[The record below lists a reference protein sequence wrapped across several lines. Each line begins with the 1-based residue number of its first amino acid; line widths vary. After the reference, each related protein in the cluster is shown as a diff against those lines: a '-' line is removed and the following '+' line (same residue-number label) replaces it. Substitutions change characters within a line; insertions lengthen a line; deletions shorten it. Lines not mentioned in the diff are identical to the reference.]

1 MKPAQIPNAITITRM
16 VVALP
21 LLWLLAGEH
30 FREAL
35 VLALIAGASDLL
47 DGFLAKRYGWQ
58 SVLGGI
64 LDPIADKLLL
74 MVCFVG
80 LWWSEHLPTW
90 LVATIF
96 LRDLTVGL
104 GAFAWWKWAGSIRPA
119 PTGISKVTTLS
130 QLVLVALVL
139 AQLSGFDFAP
149 TWIGP
154 LMLATAAITVVSGLD
169 YVIVY
174 CLRAWRGQRGRP

>member
-1 MKPAQIPNAITITRM
+1 MKRSQIPNAITIARM

-21 LLWLLAGEH
+21 LLWLLAHEL

-35 VLALIAGASDLL
+35 ALALLAGASDVV

-74 MVCFVG
+74 SVCFFG

-90 LVATIF
+90 LVATIL

-104 GAFAWWKWAGSIRPA
+104 GAFAWWRWSGSIRPA

-149 TWIGP
+149 NWLGP
-154 LMLATAAITVVSGLD
+154 LMLATAAVTVVSGLD
-169 YVIVY
+169 YVVVY
-174 CLRAWRGQRGRP
+174 CLRAWRGQRGKP